1 MSDCDCAC
9 RAQGLTWDG
18 SRLGFLFL
26 ELTSACN
33 NACPG
38 CSNPYAA
45 QRSPAPLPATTWAAM
60 LESARPHL
68 QWVELTGGEPTLHPE
83 FANLVAAL
91 EALALPFTLLTN
103 GRWPDPA
110 ALLASLQRAAGFQ
123 GMLVSLHGPDAASH
137 EGFSGVSGSFAATV
151 QNIRRATAA
160 GLRVTL
166 STVLTRY
173 NWNRVEVMV
182 MLARMLGAA
191 GVSFSRYIGS
201 PLPAL
206 EATPAQVQAATR
218 RIEVLKAQGEPVGF
232 GAPLPQCVA
241 TTEVTACL
249 AGEAFVTVDPWGRV
263 RPCNHA
269 PVHLGDLRQ
278 QSLAEILDSSA
289 ARSWRAFVPTE
300 CTACA
305 LSLACHGGCRAEAL
319 LRAPASYSLPRLPVR
334 FPAVVTAA

>member
-1 MSDCDCAC
+1 MPDCAC
-9 RAQGLTWDG
+9 HAQGLTWDG
-18 SRLGFLFL
+18 TRLAFLFL

-45 QRSPAPLPATTWAAM
+45 QRSPAPLPATTWAAI
-60 LESARPHL
+60 LESARPHF
-68 QWVELTGGEPTLHPE
+68 QWVKLTGGEPTLHPE
-83 FANLVAAL
+83 FLSIVATL
-91 EALALPFTLLTN
+91 ETLALPFTLLTN
-103 GRWPDPA
+103 GRW
-110 ALLASLQRAAGFQ
+110 LAPEGLVHTLQRSPVFQ
-123 GMLVSLHGPDAASH
+123 GLLVSLHGPDAASH
-137 EGFSGVSGSFAATV
+137 EGFSGVPGSFAATV
-151 QNIRRATAA
+151 QNIRRATVA

-206 EATPAQVQAATR
+206 EATPAQVQAAMR
-218 RIEVLKAQGEPVGF
+218 RIETLKAQDEPVGF

-241 TTEVTACL
+241 TTEMTACL

-269 PVHLGDLRQ
+269 PVYLGDLRQ
-278 QSLAEILDSSA
+278 QSLAEILDSPA

-300 CTACA
+300 CTTCG
-305 LSLACHGGCRAEAL
+305 LSLVCHGGCRAEAL